1 MPTLL
6 SSLVRRRFFFK
17 IKFKKFEKEEKSQIV
32 RVGKY
37 WACIQNYGQKK
48 IVLMNYLL
56 LKFEN
61 EIIWVRRKIS
71 TRVKNTE
78 FEKLFS
84 CVLFFWKVDRIMNT
98 ISVEKFVISLSRKYA
113 FFCWWNNYNTF
124 FFKWLQPKISQN
136 PIYFIQKRK
145 IHLFLSISYVIFLQI
160 FFCKSR
166 YFVLRK

>member
-1 MPTLL
+1 
-6 SSLVRRRFFFK
+6 
-17 IKFKKFEKEEKSQIV
+17 
-32 RVGKY
+32 
-37 WACIQNYGQKK
+37 
-48 IVLMNYLL
+48 MNYLL

-113 FFCWWNNYNTF
+113 FFC
-124 FFKWLQPKISQN
+124 
-136 PIYFIQKRK
+136 
-145 IHLFLSISYVIFLQI
+145 
-160 FFCKSR
+160 
-166 YFVLRK
+166 